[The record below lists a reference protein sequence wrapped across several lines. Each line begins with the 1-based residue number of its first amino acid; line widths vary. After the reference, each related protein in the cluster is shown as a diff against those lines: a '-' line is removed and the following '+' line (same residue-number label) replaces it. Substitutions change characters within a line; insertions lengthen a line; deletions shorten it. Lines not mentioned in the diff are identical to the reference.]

1 MAGFQTVPDYRCS
14 GNLRHEE
21 RDCNRKPCYEST
33 TTGFLTTG
41 TSTES
46 STNGHGHY
54 SQPSKPNK
62 PSKPEPTYENKKCSW
77 KPGMRPDCKNARCS
91 LRFSNDCFDQIY
103 RNVKSDL
110 CNSRKSQEIMQKIGH
125 YLTPIGYTMET
136 KWGARENNIKL
147 ETMQLFK
154 TRHDSKI
161 TKNKLKNL
169 QLGRLILYDF
179 RSLK

>member
-1 MAGFQTVPDYRCS
+1 MAGYQTVPDYTCTGMMNKEDR
-14 GNLRHEE
+14 E
-21 RDCNRKPCYEST
+21 CNRKPCYEST

-41 TSTES
+41 TSTEGT
-46 STNGHGHY
+46 TNQGSY
-54 SQPSKPNK
+54 AQPSKPNKPSK

-110 CNSRKSQEIMQKIGH
+110 CDSKKSQEIMQKIGH

-136 KWGARENNIKL
+136 KWGACENNIKL
-147 ETMQLFK
+147 DTMQLFQ
-154 TRHDSKI
+154 TRLDSKLI
-161 TKNKLKNL
+161 KN
-169 QLGRLILYDF
+169 IV
-179 RSLK
+179 